1 MSGKRRA
8 TGPPVTKK
16 PAAKS
21 AKGSGKKPAAPKRSR
36 WRKLGIALLVLSLV
50 GALVGV
56 GAFIVLYQTID
67 VPNPNEDFETQTSFV
82 YYSDGES
89 ELGQF
94 ATQNRESISLDE
106 MPESIKDGVVAAE
119 DRTFWTNQGI
129 DPKGIIRA
137 AFSNARGGDT
147 QGASTITQQYVK
159 ILYLTQEQTLTRKIK
174 EAFISLKLQREKSK
188 EQILEGY
195 LNTIYFGRGAYGI
208 QAAAKAYFDKEA
220 KDLELKE
227 SAVLAAV
234 LNDPNDLDPAQ
245 GKKAK
250 KELKGRYA
258 FVLSSMAEEGM
269 IEADVAD
276 RAARALPTFPELEQE
291 SVYGGQ
297 KGHVLTM
304 VRNELLRLGYSD
316 EEIEGGGLRVTTT
329 FTRQAMDAAVQ
340 GVVEARPD
348 GFSDKEL
355 HIGVATVE
363 PRTGAVRGLFG
374 GQDFLDSQINWA
386 VSGGQA
392 GSTMKAAAL
401 VAAIEQGF
409 SLEDTF
415 EGNSPIELP
424 DGTEIENQGDTDY
437 GSAVDMV
444 TSTENSIN
452 TAFIDMTLGM
462 DDGPE
467 AIVDAANRMGIPPGE
482 PLGRKAPGF
491 PNSSPGLEP
500 ITGVALGNATVSP
513 INMANAYATLAGDGQ
528 AAEPYIIE
536 KVELA
541 SGETD
546 YQHKVSS
553 DQAIEADV
561 VSDVSYALQQNVQEG
576 SGTAALELDWPA
588 AGKTGTATNGDG
600 EVSSAWFA
608 GYTRQLS
615 TAVMYVRGKGNE
627 QLQGWLP
634 EYFGGAYPAET
645 WTAVMQRAMEGKPI
659 EEFPEPAMLD
669 GEAPSEGYEPTTAP
683 PTTEAPPPT
692 TQAPQTTRPPQTEEP
707 SEEPTSQT
715 PTEKPSNTP
724 GPTGCPPLD
733 NCETTSPSP
742 TETTTAPGGG
752 GGGGGGGG
760 ATGGGAGGG
769 TSAAVTTWSFP
780 VLRATE
786 ALREWWIFA

>member
-1 MSGKRRA
+1 VSAKRRA
-8 TGPPVTKK
+8 PGPPVTKK

-250 KELKGRYA
+250 KDLKGRYA

-269 IEADVAD
+269 IEADEAD
-276 RAARALPTFPELEQE
+276 RAARKLPAFPELEQE

-297 KGHVLTM
+297 KGHVLNM

-386 VSGGQA
+386 VAGGQA

-415 EGNSPIELP
+415 EGNSPIVLP
-424 DGTEIENQGDTDY
+424 DDTEIENQGDADY

-444 TSTENSIN
+444 TATENSIN

-462 DDGPE
+462 EDGPE

-553 DQAIEADV
+553 DQAVEEDV

-683 PTTEAPPPT
+683 PTTQAPPPT

-707 SEEPTSQT
+707 SEEPTTQT

-733 NCETTSPSP
+733 NCETESPTP

-752 GGGGGGGG
+752 GGGGGGG
-760 ATGGGAGGG
+760 AGGG
-769 TSAAVTTWSFP
+769 TSASVTTWSFP